1 MGFLFVIAG
10 DVEECLVQSLPQS
23 QFTPLPEALCWVVL
37 ELTSAGQPASLEAVR
52 AALQRS
58 FPTVMETPSEHTIY
72 DALAKLMQERKVS
85 ILMNDSK
92 IFSRAEFC
100 VYLCEKL

>member
-85 ILMNDSK
+85 VLLKWKNLFPWRILCS
-92 IFSRAEFC
+92 F
-100 VYLCEKL
+100 V